1 VARPL
6 IYYELHLDV
15 VILVLNITSCVFRIL
30 GSILLFIIAGNLRT
44 IDEFLQSQ
52 LITEPDTDTNDA
64 YNNKIFHSR
73 NQSSNFS
80 QNNKNS
86 SNAINT
92 NQSLESENKEENS
105 MERLPATYKLDNN
118 SIYLTPS
125 SGLLGRMSDSDRENT
140 ANITKPT
147 HNRAHSSS
155 VTSNKFSSDLY
166 YKRIVKE

>member
-15 VILVLNITSCVFRIL
+15 LILVLNITSCVFRIL
-30 GSILLFIIAGNLRT
+30 GSILLFVIAGNLRT

-52 LITEPDTDTNDA
+52 LITEPDTDTYDA
-64 YNNKIFHSR
+64 NNNKIFHSR

-80 QNNKNS
+80 QNKNS

-105 MERLPATYKLDNN
+105 MERLPATYKFEN
-118 SIYLTPS
+118 SVYLTPS

-140 ANITKPT
+140 TNITKPT
-147 HNRAHSSS
+147 HSRAHSSS